1 MADNIWTAAVEG
13 IAARGRANNGAEG
26 DYRDEE
32 GFLCCGKCHTRK
44 EGDITIGEKTLR
56 VPHLCKCE
64 SEASRQREA
73 EEKAA
78 EFRKQCERLRKDG
91 ITDPSYLSQ
100 NFTQDD
106 NDNIWTAAVE
116 GIAARG
122 RANNGAEG
130 DYRDEEGFL
139 CCGKCH
145 TRKEGDI
152 TIGEKTLRVPH
163 LCKCESEASR
173 QREAEEKAA
182 EFRKQCERLRKDGI
196 TDPSYLSQ
204 NFTQDDNRNA
214 RISDVC
220 RRYVEHWPEMKADN
234 IGILFYG
241 GVGTGKSFLA
251 CCIANALIDK
261 QVRASVTNFPRI
273 LNKLQGFGEDKQ
285 EFLDKLSRY
294 DLLVI
299 DDLGVERD
307 TSYSVEQVFNVIDA
321 RSRTGKPLIVT
332 TNLSLA
338 DLQNPSS
345 LGYSRIYDRILEMCP
360 IRLKLAGDSRR
371 TQNAQERRDKAKRL
385 LGLERT

>member
-1 MADNIWTAAVEG
+1 MA
-13 IAARGRANNGAEG
+13 
-26 DYRDEE
+26 
-32 GFLCCGKCHTRK
+32 
-44 EGDITIGEKTLR
+44 
-56 VPHLCKCE
+56 
-64 SEASRQREA
+64 
-73 EEKAA
+73 
-78 EFRKQCERLRKDG
+78 
-91 ITDPSYLSQ
+91 
-100 NFTQDD
+100 
-106 NDNIWTAAVE
+106 DNIWTAAVE

-234 IGILFYG
+234 MR
-241 GVGTGKSFLA
+241 KSMA
-251 CCIANALIDK
+251 TTKNCSTRRRSKRTSKRANPK
-261 QVRASVTNFPRI
+261 
-273 LNKLQGFGEDKQ
+273 
-285 EFLDKLSRY
+285 
-294 DLLVI
+294 
-299 DDLGVERD
+299 
-307 TSYSVEQVFNVIDA
+307 
-321 RSRTGKPLIVT
+321 
-332 TNLSLA
+332 
-338 DLQNPSS
+338 
-345 LGYSRIYDRILEMCP
+345 
-360 IRLKLAGDSRR
+360 SRR
-371 TQNAQERRDKAKRL
+371 S
-385 LGLERT
+385 GSV